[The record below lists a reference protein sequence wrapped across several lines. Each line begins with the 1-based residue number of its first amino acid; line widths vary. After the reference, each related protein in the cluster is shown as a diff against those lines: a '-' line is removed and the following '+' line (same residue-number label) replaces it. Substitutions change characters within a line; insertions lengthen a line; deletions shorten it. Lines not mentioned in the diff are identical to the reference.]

1 MRTTGWRLLIGV
13 VLIASVGA
21 TSGATQTVALN
32 RLMRT
37 KLEHVQQILANV
49 VTSNWADLER
59 HSEELRRAA
68 RDPAWAVL
76 TTPEYVRQS
85 EAFLRASEDVL
96 EAAKR
101 RDEEAAPIAFVAL
114 TMSCVQCH
122 RHVARMRTVRSVPA
136 R

>member
-1 MRTTGWRLLIGV
+1 MKTTGWRLIIGV
-13 VLIASVGA
+13 ALMAGLGA
-21 TSGATQTVALN
+21 TSEAAQTVALD
-32 RLMRT
+32 RLMRA
-37 KLEHVQQILANV
+37 KLEHAQQILGDV
-49 VTSNWADLER
+49 VTSNWAELAR

-85 EAFLRASEDVL
+85 EAFLRASDDL
-96 EAAKR
+96 IEAAKR